1 MVNTISYI
9 VCINAGSSSVKLAV
23 TPYADDQTAAM
34 TAVEMNDVNDYRAA
48 LRTAFEEVAAT
59 LPAFAVEQVVAVGH
73 RIVHGGP
80 QVQPAR
86 IVDDALLSEVGT
98 YAAFDPEHTP
108 AALAMID
115 AARRM
120 MPTATHV
127 ACFDTAFFH
136 DLPRVAQL
144 IALPR
149 RYQQLGLRRYGFHG
163 LSYEYLLG
171 DLVHRYPVA
180 ATEKVVFA
188 HLGSG
193 ASLAAVASGKP
204 IDTTMGFTPS
214 SGIVMSSRSG
224 DVDPSLIGFLHKQAG
239 LTIDAWTHMVNQ
251 ESGLLGVSD
260 LSADMHT
267 LMQHEADN
275 LAAREAVALFVY
287 RVQKAIGEMTAAMG
301 GIDRLVFSGGIGEKS
316 VVLRQ
321 RIVGGLGY
329 LGFWLDEAAND
340 TALDGEMTIAATA
353 SKPMHVVHTNENQIV
368 ARHVRQLL
376 SENQ

>member
-9 VCINAGSSSVKLAV
+9 VCINAGSSSIKLAV
-23 TPYADDQTAAM
+23 TPYIDSQTAAM
-34 TAVEMNDVNDYRAA
+34 TAVEIDDVSDYRAA
-48 LRTAFEEVAAT
+48 LRTAFAEVTAE
-59 LPAFAVEQVVAVGH
+59 LPEFSMEQVVAVGH

-86 IVDDALLSEVGT
+86 VIDDALLSEIGT

-120 MPTATHV
+120 MPDAAHI

-149 RYQQLGLRRYGFHG
+149 RYETLGLRRYGFHG

-171 DLVHRYPVA
+171 ELVRRCPGA
-180 ATEKVVFA
+180 SEEKIVFA

-193 ASLAAVASGKP
+193 ASLAAVARMQP
-204 IDTTMGFTPS
+204 VDTTMGFTPS
-214 SGIVMSSRSG
+214 SGIIMSSRSG

-239 LTIDAWTHMVNQ
+239 LTINAWTHMVNQ

-260 LSADMHT
+260 LSGDMYT
-267 LMQHEADN
+267 LIQSEADN
-275 LAAREAVALFVY
+275 PAAREAVALFVY

-301 GIDRLVFSGGIGEKS
+301 GVDRLVISGGIGEKS

-321 RIVGGLGY
+321 RIVDGLEY
-329 LGFWLDEAAND
+329 LGFALDTTAND
-340 TALDGEMTIAATA
+340 TTLDGELTISSAS
-353 SKPMHVVHTNENQIV
+353 SKPIHVIHTNENLIL
-368 ARHVRQLL
+368 ARHVRQIM
-376 SENQ
+376 NAT

>member
-136 DLPRVAQL
+136 ELPRVAQL

-149 RYQQLGLRRYGFHG
+149 RYETLGLRRYGFHG

-171 DLVHRYPVA
+171 ELVRRCPGA
-180 ATEKVVFA
+180 SEEKIVFA

-193 ASLAAVASGKP
+193 ASLAAVARMQP
-204 IDTTMGFTPS
+204 VDTTMGFTPS
-214 SGIVMSSRSG
+214 SGIIMSSRSG

-239 LTIDAWTHMVNQ
+239 LTINAWTHMVNQ

-260 LSADMHT
+260 LSGDMYT
-267 LMQHEADN
+267 LIQSEADN
-275 LAAREAVALFVY
+275 PAAREAVALFVY

-301 GIDRLVFSGGIGEKS
+301 GVDRLVISGGIGEKS

-321 RIVGGLGY
+321 RIVDGLEY
-329 LGFWLDEAAND
+329 LGFALDTTAND
-340 TALDGEMTIAATA
+340 TTLDGELTISSAS
-353 SKPMHVVHTNENQIV
+353 SKPIHAIHTNENLIL
-368 ARHVRQLL
+368 ARHVRQIM
-376 SENQ
+376 NAT

>member
-9 VCINAGSSSVKLAV
+9 ACINAGSSSIKLAV
-23 TPYADDQTAAM
+23 TPYADSQTAAM
-34 TAVEMNDVNDYRAA
+34 TAVEIDDVSDYRAA
-48 LRTAFEEVAAT
+48 LRIAFAEVAAE
-59 LPAFAVEQVVAVGH
+59 LPEFSARQVVAVGH

-86 IVDDALLSEVGT
+86 VIDDALLSEIGT

-120 MPTATHV
+120 MSDAAHI

-136 DLPRVAQL
+136 NLPRVAQL

-149 RYQQLGLRRYGFHG
+149 RYETLGLRRYGFHG

-171 DLVHRYPVA
+171 ELVRRCPGA
-180 ATEKVVFA
+180 SEEKIVFA

-193 ASLAAVASGKP
+193 ASLAAVARMQP
-204 IDTTMGFTPS
+204 VDTTMGFTPS
-214 SGIVMSSRSG
+214 SGIIMSSRSG

-239 LTIDAWTHMVNQ
+239 LTINAWTHMVNQ

-260 LSADMHT
+260 LSGDMYT
-267 LMQHEADN
+267 LIQSEAEN
-275 LAAREAVALFVY
+275 PAAREAVALFVY

-301 GIDRLVFSGGIGEKS
+301 GVDRLVISGGIGEKS

-321 RIVGGLGY
+321 RIVDGLEY
-329 LGFWLDEAAND
+329 LGFALDTTAND
-340 TALDGEMTIAATA
+340 TTLDGELTISSAS
-353 SKPMHVVHTNENQIV
+353 SKPIHVIHTNENLIL
-368 ARHVRQLL
+368 ARHVRQIM
-376 SENQ
+376 NAT

>member
-34 TAVEMNDVNDYRAA
+34 TAVEMDDVSDYRAA
-48 LRTAFEEVAAT
+48 LRTAFEEMAAK
-59 LPAFAVEQVVAVGH
+59 LPTFAVEQVAAVGH

-120 MPTATHV
+120 MPAATHV

-171 DLVHRYPVA
+171 ELLHRYPGA

-260 LSADMHT
+260 LSGDMHT

-301 GIDRLVFSGGIGEKS
+301 GVDRLVFSGGIGEKS

-340 TALDGEMTIAATA
+340 AVLDGQMTISATT
-353 SKPMHVVHTNENQIV
+353 SKPVHVVHTNENQIV

-376 SENQ
+376 K